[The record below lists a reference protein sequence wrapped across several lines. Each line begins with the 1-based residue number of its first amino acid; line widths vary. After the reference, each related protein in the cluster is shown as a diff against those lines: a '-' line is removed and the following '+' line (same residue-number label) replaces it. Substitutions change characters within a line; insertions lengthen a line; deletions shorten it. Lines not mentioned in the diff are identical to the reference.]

1 MSKGLLMCPATL
13 LKIKCSAV
21 IVFYVINPQ
30 YMRWKGYGSH
40 FSVSVHVHA
49 CVCMCLSVCALINLK
64 N

>member
-1 MSKGLLMCPATL
+1 MPTL

-30 YMRWKGYGSH
+30 HMRLKGYGSH

-49 CVCMCLSVCALINLK
+49 SVYVCVCTES
-64 N
+64 